1 MVSPLLSWFA
11 GNARKLPWRDD
22 PTAYHVWVS
31 VDPDKLAQELLTTV
45 TSDDLSKST
54 MDLSTVY
61 FYDAN
66 NVNNAVAYASSG
78 TTSCEVAVVESKD
91 ASETADVEKNF
102 KTRVEN
108 QKNLYASYNAE
119 EAGRLD
125 DAIIKSAGKYTVL
138 CVCDDTDKANE
149 ILKENGF

>member
-1 MVSPLLSWFA
+1 MKKLTAVICTAMMALSLTA
-11 GNARKLPWRDD
+11 CGGNTKE
-22 PTAYHVWVS
+22 VS
-31 VDPDKLAQELLTTV
+31 VDPDKLAQELLTAV

-66 NVNNAVAYASSG
+66 NVNSAVAYASSG
-78 TTSCEVAVVESKD
+78 ATSCEVAVVESKD

>member
-1 MVSPLLSWFA
+1 MKKSRFMTVALAAMLILSLTA
-11 GNARKLPWRDD
+11 CGGNTKE
-22 PTAYHVWVS
+22 VS
-31 VDPDKLAQELLTTV
+31 VDPDKLAQELLTAV

-66 NVNNAVAYASSG
+66 NVSSAVAYASSG
-78 TTSCEVAVVESKD
+78 ATSCEVAVVESKD

>member
-1 MVSPLLSWFA
+1 MHLRQRTWKRISRPE
-11 GNARKLPWRDD
+11 WR
-22 PTAYHVWVS
+22 
-31 VDPDKLAQELLTTV
+31 
-45 TSDDLSKST
+45 
-54 MDLSTVY
+54 
-61 FYDAN
+61 
-66 NVNNAVAYASSG
+66 
-78 TTSCEVAVVESKD
+78 
-91 ASETADVEKNF
+91 
-102 KTRVEN
+102 N

>member
-1 MVSPLLSWFA
+1 MKKLTAVICTAMMALSLTA
-11 GNARKLPWRDD
+11 CGGNTKE
-22 PTAYHVWVS
+22 VS
-31 VDPDKLAQELLTTV
+31 VDPDKLAQELLTAV

-66 NVNNAVAYASSG
+66 NVSSAVAYASSG
-78 TTSCEVAVVESKD
+78 ATSCEVAVVESKD

-108 QKNLYASYNAE
+108 QKNLYASYNA
-119 EAGRLD
+119 
-125 DAIIKSAGKYTVL
+125 
-138 CVCDDTDKANE
+138 
-149 ILKENGF
+149 